1 MNNCFID
8 NRYSIIK
15 QLSAEGNMSDVYLC
29 NDVKTNQACAI
40 KLFKKFSDSEETKNL
55 EKTIFYREVETL
67 QRVDH
72 ENIVKYIDCGIDS
85 VSIEIIYVFLTI
97 FLYLLKCPQSLIL

>member
-1 MNNCFID
+1 MYNVNKKIGVMIMNNCFID

-85 VSIEIIYVFLTI
+85 V
-97 FLYLLKCPQSLIL
+97 